1 MRRFTD
7 VPPGRSALILGGAI
21 ATLLVG
27 AAAVRAGAPPATVG
41 VRLSEWKVEV
51 ATATVPAGPVVFH
64 VVNGGRIEH
73 ALEVEGKGLERR
85 TAPIVPGAE
94 GTLNVTLK
102 PGRYELYCP
111 LGGGAHKQAGMKT
124 MVTVT
129 EDSAPSSQY

>member
-1 MRRFTD
+1 MRGFTD

-27 AAAVRAGAPPATVG
+27 A
-41 VRLSEWKVEV
+41 
-51 ATATVPAGPVVFH
+51 
-64 VVNGGRIEH
+64 
-73 ALEVEGKGLERR
+73 EVEGKGLERR
-85 TAPIVPGAE
+85 TAPIGSGAE

>member
-1 MRRFTD
+1 
-7 VPPGRSALILGGAI
+7 
-21 ATLLVG
+21 
-27 AAAVRAGAPPATVG
+27 
-41 VRLSEWKVEV
+41 
-51 ATATVPAGPVVFH
+51 VVFH
-64 VVNGGRIEH
+64 VVNGGRLEH

-85 TAPIVPGAE
+85 TAPIGSGAE